1 MNNVSASATPT
12 PPGQTQGD
20 HLDSWKE
27 IAAYLKR
34 QVRTLQRWERAENLP
49 VHRHHHDRLGSVYAY
64 KSELDAWR
72 HQREPRTQQH
82 EASSRD
88 STNAVQR
95 GVARSKA
102 ESGKVRLLVLPF
114 GNLSGDPGQEFFS
127 DGLTE
132 EMITQLSRLEPHR
145 LAVIGRTTA
154 MHYKG
159 GNKRID
165 QIRDELGVDYMLEGS
180 VRRSADRVRITAQL
194 IRANDQTHLWSE
206 TYDRDLRDVL
216 ALQDDVAQC
225 IAREIRIAL
234 PPREQARLVR
244 SRPVSPEAYE
254 AYLRGRSQWYERT
267 TGALVRSIEYFQK
280 AIQWEPDFALAYAG
294 LADAYALLAIIPWD
308 GLAPREAMP
317 KAKAAALKA
326 LEIDDS
332 LAEAYA
338 SLAIVLHRYEWD
350 WPSAEK
356 KFRRAIELNPNSARA
371 HLWYGW
377 LLMTAGRR
385 DEALIELKEA
395 EEVAKSIDPLGLVDI
410 RATVANSLYFAR
422 QYDRAIDACRKA
434 QKMHPNYFVTH
445 YVLGRAYAQKRR
457 FTQSIRVLE
466 NAVELCEGN
475 LLLVTA
481 LAHAY
486 AVSGRKPEAL
496 KILEELSQLRKKR
509 YIPAIYLA
517 AICAGLL
524 DKDQAF
530 LWLEDAYKERSD
542 GMTYLKVERLLDP
555 IRRDPRFSELM
566 HRVGFDRLKK
576 R

>member
-1 MNNVSASATPT
+1 MSNVSPSTSPA
-12 PPGQTQGD
+12 PPDPAQGD

-27 IAAYLKR
+27 IAAYLRR

-72 HQREPRTQQH
+72 HQREPQARRQLTPGGNSLD
-82 EASSRD
+82 A
-88 STNAVQR
+88 QR
-95 GVARSKA
+95 HGLAQSKA
-102 ESGKVRLLVLPF
+102 EPGKVRLLVLPF
-114 GNLSGDPGQEFFS
+114 GNFSGDPNQEFFS

-154 MHYKG
+154 MYYKG

-194 IRANDQTHLWSE
+194 IRANDQTHLWAE
-206 TYDRDLRDVL
+206 TYDRDVRDVL
-216 ALQDDVAQC
+216 ALQDDVARS
-225 IAREIRIAL
+225 IAREIRIVL
-234 PPREQARLVR
+234 PPGEQARLVR
-244 SRPVSPEAYE
+244 SRSVSPEAYE

-267 TGALVRSIEYFQK
+267 TGALAQSIEHFQQ
-280 AIQWEPDFALAYAG
+280 AIQREPNFALAYAG
-294 LADAYALLAIIPWD
+294 LADAYALLAILPWD

-317 KAKAAALKA
+317 KAKAAALRA

-338 SLAIVLHRYEWD
+338 SLAIVLHRYDWD
-350 WPSAEK
+350 WPAAEK
-356 KFRRAIELNPNSARA
+356 NFQRAIELNPNSARA

-385 DEALIELKEA
+385 DEALAELKEA
-395 EEVAKSIDPLGLVDI
+395 EDVARSIDPLGLVDI
-410 RATVANSLYFAR
+410 RATLANCMYFAR
-422 QYDRAIDACRKA
+422 QYDRAINACRKA
-434 QKMHPNYFVTH
+434 EKLNPNYFVTH
-445 YVLGRAYAQKRR
+445 YVLGRAYAQRR
-457 FTQSIRVLE
+457 KYAQSIRVLE
-466 NAVELCEGN
+466 KAVESLKGN

-481 LAHAY
+481 LAHSY
-486 AVSGRKPEAL
+486 ALSGRKPQAL
-496 KILEELSQLRKKR
+496 KILEELRQLREKR

-530 LWLEDAYKERSD
+530 LWLEEAYKERSD

-555 IRRDPRFSELM
+555 IRRDPRFSALM
-566 HRVGFDRLKK
+566 RRVGFDRLKNS
-576 R
+576 

>member
-1 MNNVSASATPT
+1 MSNVSPSLSPDPA
-12 PPGQTQGD
+12 QGD

-72 HQREPRTQQH
+72 HQREPQPNQNS
-82 EASSRD
+82 AS
-88 STNAVQR
+88 R
-95 GVARSKA
+95 GISHHAERHGLAQSKA
-102 ESGKVRLLVLPF
+102 EPGKVRLLVLPF
-114 GNLSGDPGQEFFS
+114 GNLSGDPAQEFFS

-154 MHYKG
+154 MYYKG

-194 IRANDQTHLWSE
+194 IRANDQTHLWAE
-206 TYDRDLRDVL
+206 TYDRDVRDVL

-234 PPREQARLVR
+234 PAREQARLVR
-244 SRPVSPEAYE
+244 SRSVSPEAYE

-267 TGALVRSIEYFQK
+267 TVSLAQSIEHFQK
-280 AIQWEPDFALAYAG
+280 AIQREPNFALAYAG
-294 LADAYALLAIIPWD
+294 LADAYALLAILPWD
-308 GLAPREAMP
+308 GLSPREAMP
-317 KAKAAALKA
+317 KAKAAALRA

-338 SLAIVLHRYEWD
+338 SLAIVLHRYDWD
-350 WPSAEK
+350 WPGAEK
-356 KFRRAIELNPNSARA
+356 SFQRAIELNPNSARP

-377 LLMTAGRR
+377 LLMTAGRL
-385 DEALIELKEA
+385 DEALAELKKA
-395 EEVAKSIDPLGLVDI
+395 EDVARSVDPLGLVDI
-410 RATVANSLYFAR
+410 RATFANSLYFAR

-434 QKMHPNYFVTH
+434 YKLNPNYFVTH
-445 YVLGRAYAQKRR
+445 YVLGRAYAQKRKYA
-457 FTQSIRVLE
+457 QSIRVLKK
-466 NAVELCEGN
+466 AVESCKGN

-481 LAHAY
+481 LAHSY
-486 AVSGRKPEAL
+486 AISGRKPQAL
-496 KILEELSQLRKKR
+496 KILDELSELRKKR
-509 YIPAIYLA
+509 YVPAIYLA
-517 AICAGLL
+517 TICAGLL
-524 DKDQAF
+524 DKDQSF
-530 LWLEDAYKERSD
+530 LWLEESYKERSD
-542 GMTYLKVERLLDP
+542 GMIFLKVERLLDP
-555 IRRDPRFSELM
+555 IRRDPRFPALM
-566 HRVGFDRLKK
+566 RRVGFDRLKSS
-576 R
+576 